1 MTPTKKKTVFLGN
14 FSQKGGRGGS
24 DTWEKFPKNP
34 VFFVGSVPYDYE
46 FFQRSDSVWHHLTM
60 DSFERPRPS
69 REMMGTM
76 TDDVDDAGGWF

>member
-1 MTPTKKKTVFLGN
+1 MCPT
-14 FSQKGGRGGS
+14 
-24 DTWEKFPKNP
+24 
-34 VFFVGSVPYDYE
+34 YDYE

-76 TDDVDDAGGWF
+76 TDDVDDAGVGFECMDPGMA